1 MRMGRDSRMDDSRFA
16 NIDFDA
22 LLSRLY
28 AVAQGLFARQ
38 GLKGEA
44 SILPATGKSAEDLAV
59 DVITDLIVGE
69 KVEWRP
75 KQPDEDPFPLLVT
88 VLKHDFLDLVR
99 KGRAYKRT
107 AVVASLQDEE
117 DLGRIAPPEL
127 AVDIHDKAEDAATK
141 ERVYALVKGEREL
154 EEYVEAVFELGLTK
168 PKDIAEFL
176 GISSDQGRN
185 RQRRLRT
192 RLARWHRSVAI
203 SDRSKS
209 H

>member
-1 MRMGRDSRMDDSRFA
+1 MDDSRFA
-16 NIDFDA
+16 NIDFDG
-22 LLSRLY
+22 LLSRLF

-38 GLKGEA
+38 GLKGDA

-59 DVITDLIVGE
+59 DVISDLIVGE

-107 AVVASLQDEE
+107 RVVGSLQDEE
-117 DLGRIAPPEL
+117 DLGRIAHPEL
-127 AVDIHDKAEDAATK
+127 ATDVYNNAEDAVTK
-141 ERVYALVKGEREL
+141 EKVYALVKGDGEM
-154 EEYVEAVFELGLTK
+154 EEYVEAVLELGLTK
-168 PKDIAEFL
+168 PKEIAEFL
-176 GISSDQGRN
+176 GISSDHGRN

-192 RLARWHRSVAI
+192 KLAHWHRSVAI
-203 SDRSKS
+203 TDRGKS